1 MLRTFSVKLRIFE
14 SLHFTNE
21 RCKGWSWPPIRLELQ
36 KIERFLVAMQKK
48 ISIRGAFA
56 GLLMAKSYTPSE
68 LYEW

>member
-1 MLRTFSVKLRIFE
+1 MKLRIFE

-21 RCKGWSWPPIRLELQ
+21 RCKGWSWPSIRLELQ

-56 GLLMAKSYTPSE
+56 GLLVISRKTNVK
-68 LYEW
+68 LYEIANIDLL